1 MKGKMYFQKCCQD
14 AEVDCGM
21 FFKLGE
27 QTAKYSGGY
36 VYHCP
41 YKLRASSQ
49 THIVNYLKERDIY
62 VAWALDYPEAKRKVV
77 FRVLED
83 ALRPLN
89 QGEVLEISK
98 SLGHRGWGEE
108 TVYAFDREA
117 APLFIRR
124 VTGGKSSTL
133 CG

>member
-21 FFKLGE
+21 LFKLGE

-41 YKLRASSQ
+41 YKLRAPSQ

-77 FRVLED
+77 FRVLEN

-89 QGEVLEISK
+89 RGEVLEISK

-117 APLFIRR
+117 ALLFIRR
-124 VTGGKSSTL
+124 VTGEEQSVS

>member
-1 MKGKMYFQKCCQD
+1 MNGKMYFQKCCQD

-41 YKLRASSQ
+41 YKLRVSSQ

-77 FRVLED
+77 FRVLEN
-83 ALRPLN
+83 ALSLLN
-89 QGEVLEISK
+89 RGEVLEISK

-124 VTGGKSSTL
+124 VTGEKSSML

>member
-41 YKLRASSQ
+41 YKLRAPSQ

-77 FRVLED
+77 FRVLEHS
-83 ALRPLN
+83 LRPLN
-89 QGEVLEISK
+89 RGEVLEISK

-124 VTGGKSSTL
+124 VTGEESSTL